1 MGPYPAASSQVPPR
15 RPGWRG
21 GGNGHTLPPMLVH
34 RARGSL
40 RSCARRATAALLAVV
55 QLVVVF
61 ASLTEL
67 RYASGEPLPPGVG
80 AQSAQAAVYSA
91 ELGGHRAR
99 HDEATCPAC
108 IVRSMHARVETQA
121 LLPTAL
127 IQQADPVP
135 PSLTSLA
142 PSTSSRSNLSR
153 APPIVG

>member
-1 MGPYPAASSQVPPR
+1 MPR

-21 GGNGHTLPPMLVH
+21 GRNPPTLRMMPVF

-40 RSCARRATAALLAVV
+40 RSCARRATAVLLALV
-55 QLVVVF
+55 QVVVVL
-61 ASLTEL
+61 ASLTEV
-67 RYASGEPLPPGVG
+67 GHGPPEPVHPRIG
-80 AQSAQAAVYSA
+80 APSSETAVYSA
-91 ELGGHRAR
+91 ELGEQRAR

-142 PSTSSRSNLSR
+142 SSTPSRSNLSR

>member
-1 MGPYPAASSQVPPR
+1 MALDTPR

-21 GGNGHTLPPMLVH
+21 GGNGHTLPTMLVH
-34 RARGSL
+34 RGSL
-40 RSCARRATAALLAVV
+40 RSCARRATAALLVAV
-55 QLVVVF
+55 QLVVVL

-67 RYASGEPLPPGVG
+67 RDVCGEPLHPGVG
-80 AQSAQAAVYSA
+80 AQSARAATYSA
-91 ELGGHRAR
+91 ELGDQRAR

-108 IVRSMHARVETQA
+108 IVRSLHARVETQA